1 MESVIYTYG
10 GGKILWQILNAVAL
24 LTKDGELGSL
34 IKFIL
39 VIGAL
44 WIGAQSLSQGSPMM
58 FLKKFM
64 VPALAITGLLYT
76 QKTKVMIIDEVD
88 PDHKVS
94 KVDGVPLAI
103 GFLGSLTSSVMK
115 SLSEMIEEKAAPIQ
129 GDGLRYTRT
138 GSMFA
143 ADLLGRARDVR
154 VSDPT
159 ARQNLKAFVYQ
170 CFTWPFVIS
179 KFPPGAEA
187 AQEAEDILGF
197 VAASPHPSLGMYW
210 RYPDGSSSFKSCK
223 ECIPLVKKMME
234 ISRPKGLQGL
244 LQGIFTSTP
253 LTEKNASLLK
263 SYANRGWSELTQG
276 SSNVFEMVGQQ
287 MMINAYREGLDDHRE
302 SFGLSRLDPRLVSH
316 HATRAMAQQN
326 TGFLM
331 NGAIMARHLPVLQ
344 NVMFGILLFLFV
356 VVVPLSLMPGGARV
370 LGTWAKYLV
379 WCQSWPVFYTLLNCV
394 GLMWLQQSLKTTLL
408 GDGGVTIM
416 TQNGLSEAAFNA
428 YCIVQNLSYAVPF
441 LSWAI
446 LTGSGHALV
455 SLSERMTTA
464 NGASG
469 AASLVDNTY
478 TLDSTQ
484 LHNRSVANQQVA
496 QQMLGASLSTG
507 HTVDD
512 GQFRVTSGGGNVA
525 IQENMSSLGTG
536 VSHSDLWQNSF
547 SRAISDS
554 EQATSS
560 HQKAFSDAQS
570 AALSNVST
578 LMDQWG
584 QGKVS
589 SKDFTE
595 SENIEIRNSFQKLQE
610 HSSKFSDN
618 NTANTNTKSQVGAF
632 GSLGADLFGVKAGV
646 DGRIESAALNEKG
659 RSLAKSAGLTDQD
672 ISNLNKGISHAMSGR
687 VSTSSDMARKASK
700 DLRANWDSLQ
710 NASHQMSASY
720 ARTKALNQTAS
731 YLQNSSA
738 SLTRNMIDDVLEH
751 TANLRFGGDKVQA
764 AHYQK
769 NHPQEFARDVRDFE
783 QGFTNHLLDQVMRSG
798 TSSPEQIRA
807 SYDSYASQ
815 VKSGVQ
821 DHRDQVHFA
830 QANMGLSDIKDQ
842 INRNVQLNEKSF
854 YDQKSSVEEGLMD
867 HKSQTQEVHQDLD
880 RRVNEDLN
888 SSTVGRSFQEVKENI
903 YDIGSKG
910 KDIYEG
916 LTRGRKK

>member
-10 GGKILWQILNAVAL
+10 GGTILWQILNGVAL
-24 LTKDGELGSL
+24 LTKDGALGSL
-34 IKFIL
+34 IKFVL
-39 VIGAL
+39 LMGAF

-64 VPALAITGLLYT
+64 LPAIAITGLLYT
-76 QKTKVMIIDEVD
+76 QKTNVMIIDEVD
-88 PDHKVS
+88 TDHKVS

-159 ARQNLKAFVYQ
+159 ARQNLKNFVYQ

-197 VAASPHPSLGMYW
+197 VAAAPHPSLGMYW
-210 RYPDGSSSFKSCK
+210 RFSDGSSSFKSCK

-234 ISRPKGLQGL
+234 ITRPKGLQNL
-244 LQGIFTSTP
+244 LQGILTSTP
-253 LTEKNASLLK
+253 ITEKNAPLLK
-263 SYANRGWSELTQG
+263 SYANQGWSELTQG

-394 GLMWLQQSLKTTLL
+394 GLMWLQQSLKTTLI

-428 YCIVQNLSYAVPF
+428 YCIVQNLSYVVPF

-455 SLSERMTTA
+455 SLSERMTAA

-512 GQFRVTSGGGNVA
+512 GQFRITSGGGNVA
-525 IQENMSSLGTG
+525 IQENISSLGTS

-547 SRAISDS
+547 NQAISDS

-560 HQKAFSDAQS
+560 HQKAFSSAQS

-584 QGKVS
+584 KGKVS
-589 SKDFTE
+589 AHDF
-595 SENIEIRNSFQKLQE
+595 SQSDNINVQNSLQKLISQG
-610 HSSKFSDN
+610 SNLSDKDSAS
-618 NTANTNTKSQVGAF
+618 TSANASLEAHAGFNVGA
-632 GSLGADLFGVKAGV
+632 SLGKIFNFKVGADGKTGT
-646 DGRIESAALNEKG
+646 AALNQKG
-659 RSLAKSAGLTDQD
+659 LELAKNAGLSEQDTDQ
-672 ISNLNKGISHAMSGR
+672 LNKAVSHAMSGR
-687 VSTSSDMARKASK
+687 VSASSDMAQKAST

-738 SLTRNMIDDVLEH
+738 SFSRNMIDDVLEH

-769 NHPQEFARDVRDFE
+769 NNAQEFARDVRDFE

-798 TSSPEQIRA
+798 ISSPEQIKA
-807 SYDSYASQ
+807 SYDSYAAQ

-821 DHRDQVHFA
+821 DHRDQVHFE
-830 QANMGLSDIKDQ
+830 QANAGLSNIKNEIENDYRVGEAAFHHEKDIRSQ
-842 INRNVQLNEKSF
+842 SLE
-854 YDQKSSVEEGLMD
+854 D
-867 HKSQTQEVHQDLD
+867 HKAQTQKIYDELD
-880 RRVNEDLN
+880 NRVGEELET
-888 SSTVGRSFQEVKENI
+888 STPIRAVKET
-903 YDIGSKG
+903 YKSRRDVHADIINK
-910 KDIYEG
+910 
-916 LTRGRKK
+916 GRK

>member
-1 MESVIYTYG
+1 M
-10 GGKILWQILNAVAL
+10 
-24 LTKDGELGSL
+24 
-34 IKFIL
+34 
-39 VIGAL
+39 
-44 WIGAQSLSQGSPMM
+44 
-58 FLKKFM
+58 
-64 VPALAITGLLYT
+64 
-76 QKTKVMIIDEVD
+76 
-88 PDHKVS
+88 
-94 KVDGVPLAI
+94 
-103 GFLGSLTSSVMK
+103 
-115 SLSEMIEEKAAPIQ
+115 
-129 GDGLRYTRT
+129 
-138 GSMFA
+138 
-143 ADLLGRARDVR
+143 
-154 VSDPT
+154 
-159 ARQNLKAFVYQ
+159 
-170 CFTWPFVIS
+170 
-179 KFPPGAEA
+179 
-187 AQEAEDILGF
+187 
-197 VAASPHPSLGMYW
+197 
-210 RYPDGSSSFKSCK
+210 
-223 ECIPLVKKMME
+223 
-234 ISRPKGLQGL
+234 
-244 LQGIFTSTP
+244 
-253 LTEKNASLLK
+253 K
-263 SYANRGWSELTQG
+263 SYANQGWSELTQG

-344 NVMFGILLFLFV
+344 NVMFGVLLFLFV
-356 VVVPLSLMPGGARV
+356 LVVPLSLMPGGTRV

-394 GLMWLQQSLKTTLL
+394 GLMWLQQSLKTTLI
-408 GDGGVTIM
+408 GNGGVTIM

-428 YCIVQNLSYAVPF
+428 YCIVQNLSYVVPF

-455 SLSERMTTA
+455 SLSERMTAA

-512 GQFRVTSGGGNVA
+512 GQFRITSGGGNVA
-525 IQENMSSLGTG
+525 IQENMSSLGTS
-536 VSHSDLWQNSF
+536 VSHSDLWQGSF
-547 SRAISDS
+547 SQAISDS

-560 HQKAFSDAQS
+560 HQKAFSEAQS

-584 QGKVS
+584 KGKVS

-595 SENIEIRNSFQKLQE
+595 SENMEIRNSFQKLQE
-610 HSSKFSDN
+610 HSSKFSDSN
-618 NTANTNTKSQVGAF
+618 NANTNTKSQVGAF
-632 GSLGADLFGVKAGV
+632 GSLGADLFGVKAGI

-687 VSTSSDMARKASK
+687 VSASSDMAQKAST
-700 DLRANWDSLQ
+700 DLRANWDRLQ
-710 NASHQMSASY
+710 NASEQVSASY

-738 SLTRNMIDDVLEH
+738 SFSRNMIDDVLEH

-798 TSSPEQIRA
+798 TSSPEQIKA
-807 SYDSYASQ
+807 SYDSYAAQ

-821 DHRDQVHFA
+821 DNRDQVHLA
-830 QANMGLSDIKDQ
+830 QAHAGLFSVKSDVDTAYQ
-842 INRNVQLNEKSF
+842 EKS
-854 YDQKSSVEEGLMD
+854 SSFQDKKLNVD
-867 HKSQTQEVHQDLD
+867 QDLLSHKGHTNEVYHELD
-880 RRVNEDLN
+880 KRVNEDLN
-888 SSTVGRSFQEVKENI
+888 SSTIGRSSREIKENL

-910 KDIYEG
+910 KNIYEEIIEQLIVGFYKEFVIFYSPTSHVSRSG
-916 LTRGRKK
+916 LKKQYSW